1 MKKCFLLSLIL
12 AYFFNTSFSQTTV
25 TFNYTGA
32 VQTWIVPPCVY
43 TINVVAAGAKGG
55 GNIGGNGARITAN
68 IAVTPG
74 QVLNIYVG
82 GMGSCGNNSG
92 GWNGGGTGYA
102 SNPANAAYNSCGGG
116 GATDL
121 RIGGTA
127 LVNRVIVAGG
137 GGGKGGGSSPVCGG
151 SANCNV
157 GAAGCNTYGAGGG
170 GGTLAGGGGG
180 GAPWAGTPPGG
191 SAGTLGNG
199 GQGGYWSTASGG
211 GGGGGYYGGG
221 GGGNDG
227 CCTGANGGGGG
238 GGGSSLVPAGG
249 SCLAANNANNGYL
262 TITYSGGA
270 AQITATNNGPIC
282 TGGTLQ
288 LSTAAQGTYAWS
300 GPNGFTSNLQNPS
313 IPNVTTAA
321 AGTYTLTVNLGGCI
335 GTTTTTVVVN
345 QSPTVTATG
354 ATICSG
360 QPGTVTATVSPAMA
374 GTYTWNTGA
383 TGTTLTASPNATT
396 NYTVTFTP
404 TGGCPGTASAAITVN
419 PTPVLT
425 VSNATICDGQS
436 ATLTASSTIA
446 GGTFTWNP
454 GGINGSTLNVSPITT
469 ITYTVSYSS
478 PAGCV
483 AANINGT
490 VIVNPTPSVTVN
502 NLTICN
508 GQTATLTATPT
519 VPGGTYTWS
528 NGSST
533 QSINVNPA
541 TTTTYTVNY
550 STGAG
555 CAAPVASGT
564 VTVNPT
570 PTITATSATICAGQS
585 AILNAS
591 TNTQGGTFTWNPGGI
606 IGSTL
611 NVSPQNTTTYTLSYV
626 SGAGCVSNNATG
638 TITVNPVASV
648 TVNSDTICDG
658 NSTTLIATPSIPGG
672 TFLWNNGATT
682 QSITVSPN
690 TTTTY
695 TVDYTSAAGCSSA
708 QAIGI
713 VTVNPSPVLTVNNAT
728 ICSGQTAN
736 LTAVSSLPLGV
747 FTWNP
752 GGMTS
757 SSVQV
762 SPVQTTS
769 YTVTFNSNLNC
780 PSAPATAIVTVNP
793 TPTVTI
799 IDDTI
804 CNGSA
809 GTLNTTVSVPG
820 GTYLWNPG
828 GSTAQ
833 NLTVSPNTTTSYS
846 LVYSTGANCSS
857 AAVTGIITVNPIP
870 TLITT
875 LASPTLCSGDAVS
888 IGLNSNTPGSV
899 ISWTTVES
907 QVTGATSGSGTNIN
921 DVINSINTN
930 TGNVTYTII
939 SQANNCNSLPQNV
952 MVTVYPIP
960 NITLL
965 NDTICQGEQ
974 ATLNAIPD
982 VQGGTFIW
990 SYNALAT
997 QSITLSPNQS
1007 TSYNVLY
1014 DYNGCVNTASA
1025 SIVVNVI
1032 PSVTL
1037 NSGNICFGDSLLLTA
1052 NPSIPGGTF
1061 NWNPGGIGPQSIM
1074 ATPNSTTSI
1083 SVDYT
1088 LNNCTSQLAT
1098 SNITVTQLP
1107 VIVMDDTTI
1116 CQGQAA
1122 TMTAIPNQPGG
1133 IFSWSPGGPGPQT
1146 AVFTPASTT
1155 AISVTYTLNGC
1166 SSDSVMRNVFVNP
1179 LPVANVIS
1187 PSVSGCLPLT
1197 YVFHADTTV
1206 AHDYFTWN
1214 LNGNS
1219 FTGDSINGT
1228 VAGPGCQNI
1237 TLTNTLNGCSTS
1249 NTYLDYLCPEAA
1261 PIASFDASIGYFT
1274 EPNQSVSF
1282 INSSAG
1288 AVTYNWLFGDGGF
1301 STTESPQHNFSG
1313 IGSGG
1318 TTVWLYAYSNLG
1330 CVDSTSKDIPFQD
1343 GLIYYIPNTFTPDGD
1358 IYNNTFK
1365 PIFTS
1370 GFDPFNYSLQI
1381 YDRWGELI
1389 FESLNP
1395 TFGWDGTYGLN
1406 GNLIQIGTY
1415 SYRVRFKV
1423 LKNDEYKIVVGHVN
1437 LLK

>member
-1 MKKCFLLSLIL
+1 MKSLLLAFILLVFSCPFL
-12 AYFFNTSFSQTTV
+12 SQTTLN
-25 TFNYTGA
+25 FNYTGA

-43 TINVVAAGAKGG
+43 NINTVVAGAKGG
-55 GNIGGNGARITAN
+55 GANGGNGAQITAN

-74 QVLNIYVG
+74 QTLYIYCG
-82 GMGSCGNNSG
+82 GMGIQGANSG
-92 GWNGGGTGYA
+92 GWNGGGTGH
-102 SNPANAAYNSCGGG
+102 NSTGSSTYRSWGGG
-116 GATDL
+116 GASDI
-121 RIGGTA
+121 RINGQA
-127 LVNRVIVAGG
+127 LANRVIVAGG
-137 GGGKGGGSSPVCGG
+137 GGGRSGGSSPVCGG
-151 SANCNV
+151 NANCNN
-157 GAAGCNTYGAGGG
+157 GAQGCNTYGAGGG
-170 GGTLAGGGGG
+170 GGTQVAGGNG

-191 SAGTLGNG
+191 SPGTLGNG
-199 GQGGYWSTASGG
+199 GQGGYWQTASGG

-249 SCLAANNANNGYL
+249 GCLAGNNTNHGYV

-270 AQITATNNGPIC
+270 AQVTATSNSPVC
-282 TGGTLQ
+282 SGTTIQ
-288 LSTAAQGTYAWS
+288 LNTPAQGTYSWT
-300 GPNGFTSNLQNPS
+300 GPNGFTSALQNPS
-313 IPNVTTAA
+313 IPNATAA
-321 AGTYTLTVNLGGCI
+321 NAGTFTVTVDLGGCI
-335 GTTTTTVVVN
+335 GTASTNVVVN
-345 QSPTVTATG
+345 PSPTVNVST

-360 QPGTVTATVSPAMA
+360 QSATINATVTPVLT
-374 GTYTWNTGA
+374 GTYSWNTGA
-383 TGTTLTASPNATT
+383 TGASLTASPNSTT
-396 NYTVTFTP
+396 LYTVTFTA
-404 TGGCPGTASAAITVN
+404 TGGCSGTATGVITVN

-425 VSNATICDGQS
+425 VNSPTICDGQS
-436 ATLTASSTIA
+436 ATLTATSTVP
-446 GGTFTWNP
+446 GGTFIWNP
-454 GGINGSTLNVSPITT
+454 GAATTNSITVNPLT
-469 ITYTVSYSS
+469 TTSYTVNYSTPS
-478 PAGCV
+478 GCSATAV
-483 AANINGT
+483 TST
-490 VIVNPTPSVTVN
+490 VTVNPTPNVTVN
-502 NLTICN
+502 NATICN

-611 NVSPQNTTTYTLSYV
+611 NASPQNTTTYTLSYV

-658 NSTTLIATPSIPGG
+658 NSTTLTATPSIPGG

-682 QSITVSPN
+682 QTITVSPN

-757 SSVQV
+757 PSVQV

-820 GTYLWNPG
+820 GNYLWNPG

-888 IGLNSNTPGSV
+888 IGMNSNVQGAI
-899 ISWTTVES
+899 ISWTNS
-907 QVTGATSGSGTNIN
+907 PNQVLGSNAG
-921 DVINSINTN
+921 VGSSINEVLTTTAQA
-930 TGNVTYTII
+930 TGTTTYTII
-939 SQANNCNSLPQNV
+939 STANNCSSTPQTLT
-952 MVTVYPIP
+952 VTVHPIP
-960 NITLL
+960 NLSVT
-965 NDTICQGEQ
+965 NDTICQGQ
-974 ATLNAIPD
+974 STTLSAIPD
-982 VQGGTFIW
+982 VQGGTFLW
-990 SYNALAT
+990 SNGAQITSSISVTPAT
-997 QSITLSPNQS
+997 T
-1007 TSYNVLY
+1007 TTYNVLY
-1014 DYNGCVNTASA
+1014 DFNGCITTGSGTV
-1025 SIVVNVI
+1025 VVNQV

-1037 NSGNICFGDSLLLTA
+1037 NSGSICFGDSIVLSA
-1052 NPSIPGGTF
+1052 NPSA
-1061 NWNPGGIGPQSIM
+1061 PGGIYTWSPGGVGPQSIT
-1074 ATPNSTTSI
+1074 ANPGTNTSI
-1083 SVDYT
+1083 SVAYT
-1088 LNNCTSQLAT
+1088 LNNCSSQQAT

-1107 VIVMDDTTI
+1107 TLIMDDTTI
-1116 CQGQAA
+1116 CQGQLA
-1122 TMTAIPNQPGG
+1122 TMTAIPSQGG
-1133 IFSWSPGGPGPQT
+1133 GTFVWSPGGQGPQT
-1146 AVFTPASTT
+1146 ASLSPNDTMPIT
-1155 AISVTYTLNGC
+1155 VTYSLNGC
-1166 SSDSVMRNVFVNP
+1166 SSIPTTAMIYVNP
-1179 LPVANVIS
+1179 LPVSNVIT
-1187 PSVSGCLPLT
+1187 PAITGCTPLN
-1197 YVFHADTTV
+1197 YQFEADT
-1206 AHDYFTWN
+1206 AQASDGYIWN
-1214 LNGNS
+1214 VNGSVLNGNS
-1219 FTGDSINGT
+1219 VSGIAMSG
-1228 VAGPGCQNI
+1228 GCQSI
-1237 TLTNTLNGCSTS
+1237 SLTNTLNGCST
-1249 NTYLDYLCPEAA
+1249 TTTLVDYLCPEFP
-1261 PIASFDASIGYFT
+1261 PIASFDASVSYFS
-1274 EPNQSVSF
+1274 EPSQTVSF
-1282 INSSAG
+1282 LNTSQGASSYAW
-1288 AVTYNWLFGDGGF
+1288 VFDDGGI
-1301 STTESPQHNFSG
+1301 STENSPQHVFTNTTSG
-1313 IGSGG
+1313 S
-1318 TTVWLYAYSNLG
+1318 TVWLYATSPLG
-1330 CVDSTSKDIPFQD
+1330 CVDSTSLFISYQD

-1358 IYNNTFK
+1358 LYNNNFK
-1365 PIFTS
+1365 PIFTA
-1370 GFDPFNYSLQI
+1370 GFDPYNYNLQI
-1381 YDRWGELI
+1381 FNRWGELI
-1389 FESLNP
+1389 FESNNP
-1395 TFGWDGTYGLN
+1395 SIGWDGSYGMY
-1406 GNLIQIGTY
+1406 GNQVQSATY
-1415 SYRVRFKV
+1415 SYRIRFKV
-1423 LKNDEYKIVVGHVN
+1423 LKNDEYQVVVGHVN
-1437 LLK
+1437 LVK